1 MICTNV
7 EFSREELSRILC
19 YELYRSFDK
28 LNTTKVLLNCGLI
41 DHNLA
46 DFSSINK
53 LKDSL
58 MEFPLDTID
67 VYFGIEYK
75 TLDIVS
81 LKRIEITDKE
91 IIMEDKYGRIC
102 LCRC

>member
-1 MICTNV
+1 
-7 EFSREELSRILC
+7 
-19 YELYRSFDK
+19 
-28 LNTTKVLLNCGLI
+28 
-41 DHNLA
+41 
-46 DFSSINK
+46 
-53 LKDSL
+53 